1 VPDFI
6 TFFMCIYTCILRK
19 TTTAKTTSFSLHL
32 INNKSNINEIPNAT
46 NNDDDLMDSNDD
58 ELVDEIIR
66 DKVTKESFLQMVEN
80 VSIGGDLLI
89 IINLPSLSQCYGHS
103 ITMNAIIKIISR
115 HATFKDR
122 CTAFYT
128 TKIKSG
134 KEPGDINIQHSDSK

>member
-1 VPDFI
+1 
-6 TFFMCIYTCILRK
+6 MCIYTCILRK
-19 TTTAKTTSFSLHL
+19 TTISKTTSFSQ
-32 INNKSNINEIPNAT
+32 SNINEIPNAT
-46 NNDDDLMDSNDD
+46 NNDDDLMDSDDD

-80 VSIGGDLLI
+80 VSIGGDLLK
-89 IINLPSLSQCYGHS
+89 IINLLFSSSQCYGHS
-103 ITMNAIIKIISR
+103 ITMNAINKIISR

-134 KEPGDINIQHSDSK
+134 KEPG